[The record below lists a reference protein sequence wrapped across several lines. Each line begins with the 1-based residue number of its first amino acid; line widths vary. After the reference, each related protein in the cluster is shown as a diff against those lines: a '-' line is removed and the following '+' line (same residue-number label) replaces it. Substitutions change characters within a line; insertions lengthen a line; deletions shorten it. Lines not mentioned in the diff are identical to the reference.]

1 MSSNIAYSAS
11 AMFSSRLNSPPK
23 YAWRPSDRAH
33 VVFPVRL
40 GPYSTRDFPLVLADS
55 VRSLCTREGGG
66 EGPREQAEREPE
78 LLVPGGV
85 PLLDVRLLTWFC
97 RSCKV
102 LLCPCSEFWKCIK
115 VEAYVA
121 VMLIRL
127 WINPISPISVLLQ
140 SRE

>member
-1 MSSNIAYSAS
+1 MSSNTAYSAS

-33 VVFPVRL
+33 VVFPVRV
-40 GPYSTRDFPLVLADS
+40 GPYSTRDFPLILADS
-55 VRSLCTREGGG
+55 VRFLCTREGGG
-66 EGPREQAEREPE
+66 GSPRASEARAGT
-78 LLVPGGV
+78 LSSGGV

-102 LLCPCSEFWKCIK
+102 LLCPCSEFWKWIK
-115 VEAYVA
+115 VEQYVA

-127 WINPISPISVLLQ
+127 WINPISPIGVLLQ